1 MKVSIITVC
10 FNSAATIRDTI
21 RSVLT
26 QSYADIEY
34 IVVDGAST
42 DETVA
47 IIREYQED
55 ISKIISEPDD
65 GIYDAMNKG
74 ISSATGDIV
83 GILNSDDFFESPD
96 TIQQVVD
103 CFGNG
108 SCVDIVF
115 GDLIYVDSHDLTTV
129 KRFYSSR
136 KFKPW
141 KLRFG
146 WMPPHPATFVR
157 RSAYDR
163 CGQYSLKY
171 KISSDYEM
179 FVRWLMVEKLPYFR
193 VDRVLVRMRQGGVS
207 TSGIRSNF
215 LLNRE
220 IVDACVSNG
229 VYTNLV
235 FLLAKVPFKL
245 LELVRKPRKQS
256 Q

>member
-21 RSVLT
+21 ESVLS
-26 QSYADIEY
+26 QSYSDIEY

-42 DETVA
+42 DGTVDV
-47 IIREYQED
+47 IREYEAS
-55 ISKIISEPDD
+55 ISRIISEPDS

-74 ISSATGDIV
+74 LASAAGDIV

-96 TIQQVVD
+96 TIQHVVD
-103 CFGNG
+103 GFHSG
-108 SCVDIVF
+108 SHVDIVF
-115 GDLIYVDSHDLTTV
+115 GDVVFVGPSDLATI

-136 KFKPW
+136 SFETW

-157 RSAYDR
+157 KSAYER

-171 KISSDYEM
+171 EIASDYDM
-179 FVRWLMVEKLPYFR
+179 FVRWLVVEKLPYLR
-193 VDRVLVRMRQGGVS
+193 IDHVLVRMRHGGVS
-207 TSGIRSNF
+207 TAGIRSSL

-220 IVDACVSNG
+220 IVSACVHNG
-229 VYTNLV
+229 LYTNLV

-245 LELVRKPRKQS
+245 LEFVRKPQLTS
-256 Q
+256 